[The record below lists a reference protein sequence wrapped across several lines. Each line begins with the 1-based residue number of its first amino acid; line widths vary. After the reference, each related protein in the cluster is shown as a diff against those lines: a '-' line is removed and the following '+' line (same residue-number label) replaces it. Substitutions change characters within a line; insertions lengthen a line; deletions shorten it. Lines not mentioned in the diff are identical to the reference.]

1 MDRKKMTNKEW
12 ILILMFYLILLQNP
26 LEMAMPVFKYT
37 DEILPMIGLLFAS
50 SQMIRRRKLRFQK
63 NDGIMVLAFLL
74 FLMSGIL
81 GNVIYRYQPLNVV
94 LIDLYTNMK
103 FFLSVISGYVFFRS
117 CDLPRVRG
125 SLVRHA
131 RFAAAVLFALLLMDQ
146 FFHIFPYAGMRYG
159 LRVAQLFYYHP
170 TYLAGAMVFLLTVLT
185 AFYQKQN
192 NRYIAMSLV
201 VLFFTLR
208 GKAVAGAAVYCL
220 IFYFVLAYRKKLKVW
235 HIAVIFLA
243 VFFIAHDQ
251 FSYYYIELEGRSAR
265 SVLTQT
271 AVQIAKDYFPIG
283 TGFGTYASSSAGANY
298 SPVYVMYGFLDI
310 YELGGGG
317 TSFFN
322 DTFWPIIIGQ
332 TGVIGTIC
340 YLFVLLTLFH
350 RVMKIHKINIFAYA
364 TGVFIFAYML
374 ISSTSEPT
382 FNNSI
387 AVPLALVLG
396 YVCSLGNRPH
406 EGAQPRETHIQDRME

>member
-170 TYLAGAMVFLLTVLT
+170 TFLAASVVFLVTILT
-185 AFYQKQN
+185 AFYQKN
-192 NRYIAMSLV
+192 NNIYIAMCLA

-208 GKAVAGAAVYCL
+208 GKATAAVLVYCL
-220 IFYFVLAYRKKLKVW
+220 IFYVIIVYRKKLRAW
-235 HIAVIFLA
+235 HIVLVALVVLA
-243 VFFIAHDQ
+243 VAGEQ
-251 FSYYYIELEGRSAR
+251 LAYYYIDNSVSSAR
-265 SVLTQT
+265 AVLTTT
-271 AVQIAKDYFPIG
+271 AFEIMGDYFPIG
-283 TGFGTYASSSAGANY
+283 TGFGTYASNAAANSY
-298 SPVYVMYGFLDI
+298 SPVYLQYGLSGV
-310 YELGGGG
+310 YGLGVDNAMF
-317 TSFFN
+317 SS

-332 TGVIGTIC
+332 TGLLGTLG
-340 YLFVLLTLFH
+340 YLFTLGRLFF
-350 RVMKIHKINIFAYA
+350 KIVQRREVSIYAYAAGIFA
-364 TGVFIFAYML
+364 FAYLL
-374 ISSTSEPT
+374 ISSTSESA
-382 FNNSI
+382 FNN
-387 AVPLALVLG
+387 AVATPLAVMIG
-396 YVCSLGNRPH
+396 YVLSLERK
-406 EGAQPRETHIQDRME
+406 QQVVVKQ

>member
-1 MDRKKMTNKEW
+1 MTNKEW

-170 TYLAGAMVFLLTVLT
+170 TFLAASVVFLVTILT
-185 AFYQKQN
+185 AFYQKN
-192 NRYIAMSLV
+192 NNIYIAMCLA

-208 GKAVAGAAVYCL
+208 GKATAAVLVYCL
-220 IFYFVLAYRKKLKVW
+220 IFYVIIVYRKKLRAW
-235 HIAVIFLA
+235 HIVLVALVVLA
-243 VFFIAHDQ
+243 VAGEQ
-251 FSYYYIELEGRSAR
+251 LAYYYIDNSVSSAR
-265 SVLTQT
+265 AVLTTT
-271 AVQIAKDYFPIG
+271 AFEIMGDYFPIG
-283 TGFGTYASSSAGANY
+283 TGFGTYASNAAANSY
-298 SPVYVMYGFLDI
+298 SPVYLQYGLSGV
-310 YELGGGG
+310 YGLGVDNAMF
-317 TSFFN
+317 SS

-332 TGVIGTIC
+332 TGLLGTLG
-340 YLFVLLTLFH
+340 YLFTLGRLFF
-350 RVMKIHKINIFAYA
+350 KIVQRREVSIYAYAAGIFA
-364 TGVFIFAYML
+364 FAYLL
-374 ISSTSEPT
+374 ISSTSESA
-382 FNNSI
+382 FNN
-387 AVPLALVLG
+387 AVATPLAVMIG
-396 YVCSLGNRPH
+396 YVLSLERK
-406 EGAQPRETHIQDRME
+406 QQVVVKQ